1 MENLLIKPRK
11 GWRKFLGWK
20 SLTGLLILAGLGV
33 WGLYAWTQPPPPP
46 PPKPQAQAQGK
57 ARARMETLA
66 LTEIQEGDKRW
77 TLDAQSAD
85 FLKDK
90 MEVRIKGVKVEFF
103 GGPDKVVK
111 VKAKEGLIN
120 TKTRVL
126 TLQGGVE
133 MVSGDLRITTDR
145 VTYQPVERLLLAP
158 DEVTLEEPRLKI
170 QGKDLQV
177 KLAEKKL
184 ILAQHRLTQIKVS
197 LKERIP

>member
-1 MENLLIKPRK
+1 MIKPRK

>member
-1 MENLLIKPRK
+1 MENFHIKPRR

-20 SLTGLLILAGLGV
+20 GLTGLILLVGLGA
-33 WGLYAWTQPPPPP
+33 WGLYEFNRPPPP
-46 PPKPQAQAQGK
+46 PPKPPPTETK
-57 ARARMETLA
+57 ARMETLA

-77 TLDAQSAD
+77 TLEAQSAD

-90 MEVRIKGVKVEFF
+90 MEVRITGVKVEFF
-103 GGPDKVVK
+103 GGPDKVVR

-133 MVSGDLRITTDR
+133 MVSGDLRITTGT
-145 VTYQPVERLLLAP
+145 VTYQPGERLLLAP
-158 DEVTLEEPRLKI
+158 EEVTLEEPRLKI

-177 KLAEKKL
+177 KLAEKKMV
-184 ILAQHRLTQIKVS
+184 LAQHRLTQIKVQN
-197 LKERIP
+197 LERIP

>member
-1 MENLLIKPRK
+1 MENYTSKPRT

-20 SLTGLLILAGLGV
+20 GLTGLILLVGLGA
-33 WGLYAWTQPPPPP
+33 WGLYEFNRPPPP
-46 PPKPQAQAQGK
+46 PPKPPPPAETK
-57 ARARMETLA
+57 ARMESLA

-77 TLDAQSAD
+77 TLEAQSAD

-90 MEVRIKGVKVEFF
+90 MEVRITGVKVEFF
-103 GGPDKVVK
+103 GGPDKVVR

-133 MVSGDLRITTDR
+133 MMSGDLRITTGT
-145 VTYQPVERLLLAP
+145 VTYQPGERLLLAP
-158 DEVTLEEPRLKI
+158 EEVTLEEPRLKV

-177 KLAEKKL
+177 KLAEKKMA
-184 ILAQHRLTQIKVS
+184 LAQHRLTQIKVPNM
-197 LKERIP
+197 ERIP